1 MPCQLYRTDGKVD
14 RVLAPNEK
22 PSNLYKDILETVNKE
37 GTKKYIDTIPYLRDR
52 LEDGTLLN
60 ESAEEIAVGIWSIA
74 YSPEYQTFFTN
85 MNKALGIFA
94 DENGEPKYN
103 VFQANVLN
111 QASQFTRVSTSYVL
125 DPEKAAFVKGAS
137 KRGNALQQK
146 IVEELV
152 EKPANPVVLEP
163 NEHIYI
169 DQDGEVYKST
179 TTAIKGKL
187 EDDIYAINREWGTS
201 IDKLLQGV
209 ILGESFEKASKDIT
223 NIDKQILSNVYSIL
237 QVYVDGL
244 TRDGS
249 IIMTQVALGDK
260 MSKIA
265 GSLDMLVISP
275 AGKIKVVDLK
285 VSKNSVNSENYDKQ
299 YQIKNE
305 GSVFIGEKLSTRQ
318 QHGIQVGVYKKLI
331 ELAGF
336 EVEKVQTLHLKLNLD
351 NGGKTI
357 KDIKYEKE
365 ETHPLSL
372 NGTYVDRVVPTEVE
386 PRDRTAEL
394 KQQLGVDNPAE
405 DPDFL
410 SSEDERPEQEIY
422 GDMFERMFQETKN
435 VFNLLEARKK
445 YLEKIRKGKTHID
458 KDVMIDKINEII
470 VMMGSELR
478 IERPSVAY
486 GAFLRFAIAE
496 VKDYLKEITNPKNA
510 TNSDYVAML
519 LEVDKYIESYRG
531 IVNVKGVGSKE
542 QQLMLL
548 ELLDILDDTKEA
560 IDHNL
565 EEYVKNVVKSN
576 TSRDL
581 TQEELDNIVKEVYD
595 ISAEDYYL
603 GDMATSKD
611 TLLAIADKLF
621 KAASNKV
628 KDQAEATISRIQK
641 LGADLLKA
649 AGLSKPPADFYDFM
663 KLFDKA
669 GKFTGRYVSK
679 IGQVYWDKYYELKN
693 KKTEKNGEPKQYI
706 PILDPANASQ
716 DDINYNVTLF
726 YDKQAYREF
735 MNAEIL
741 GPNGAEDG
749 KYHKYSDSFKTIRA
763 RYQELVQYDK
773 PDGTVFY
780 KWEKKT
786 GVTDEQYEQFRLKY
800 FNEVSYWGAEMESDG
815 TFKGRVSL
823 KTGYFV
829 KYDFAEVRDIAED
842 GTDLRDSK
850 YIKLMD
856 PKTDLEKAQSE
867 FYKAWVEEYTNAL
880 EKLPPEVAAQMRGK
894 VGRVRGSFMDTLK
907 SKGPGFTKAVS
918 KSLKQFF
925 SSEVYTNQR
934 LVDELGQIDRG
945 LPILY
950 VGKLQNEGR
959 VEYLRKELNKLKE
972 KRSTGKI
979 SQKDYL
985 AEKTKLRE
993 YLKIEEGKVKAGEI
1007 EGDLVT
1013 NLVAFA
1019 AMAENYEV
1027 MSNIESDLQAI
1038 AKVMED
1044 RTYYEV
1050 DSLGNR
1056 LIRKG
1061 SKITKDDEDKPVV
1074 KRDEDVLATK
1084 RLRKWFKMVYYNNQ
1098 EFNRSTVAMVAARI
1112 QNLTSLKGVGFN
1124 VFGNIN
1130 NYLMGRIN
1138 TSIETA
1144 GALYYDRPAAQRA
1157 VSEYNMDYLPG
1168 VFKGLG
1174 KSKDNYYANK
1184 EANSKY
1190 EALVDRFRIVRKY
1203 QADSGKVDP
1212 MSWAYMLQEGG
1223 EYNVQ
1228 SKTGIAILM
1237 TRQITNNKTGETLS
1251 IYDAF
1256 DFNPNTGE
1264 LKLKDGFELSDKER
1278 YDLTNY
1284 ILEVNKQIHGNYAF
1298 EDRMV
1303 IQEHWLGQLAAQF
1316 HKWVYPAYK
1325 VRFKGRYNDENLGEV
1340 EGRYVTVVNLIK
1352 YMRESEGSFF
1362 EKMRDGWRSM
1372 DAIQIKNMY
1381 KNLAELAFFAASF
1394 AMYGVFKALAEGADD
1409 DDVTLKRWLNF
1420 LSYQQ
1425 SRQMTEVST
1434 MMPVVGFEEQYLLA
1448 KSPIAILTTL
1458 KDFGEALKTTLLLP
1472 FPPYDKNYYERGPR
1486 DGDLK
1491 AWKEWKD
1498 IIPALSVINKWE
1510 SYDQVKSFYIK

>member
-22 PSNLYKDILETVNKE
+22 PSNLYKDILSTVEKE
-37 GTKKYIDTIPYLRDR
+37 GSKKFIDSMPYLRDR
-52 LEDGTLLN
+52 LDDGTLLS

-94 DENGEPKYN
+94 DENGEPKFN

-111 QASQFTRVSTSYVL
+111 QGSQFSRVSPGYVL
-125 DPEKAAFVKGAS
+125 DPEKAAFVKGAT

-146 IVEELV
+146 IVEELI

-163 NEHIYI
+163 KDHIYI
-169 DQDGEVYKST
+169 DQDGEVYTSV

-187 EDDIYAINREWGTS
+187 EDDTYAVNREYGTS

-209 ILGESFEKASKDIT
+209 ILGQSLEEATKDIT
-223 NIDKQILSNVYSIL
+223 NIDKQQLSTLYTLL
-237 QVYVDGL
+237 QVYVSGL

-249 IIMTQVALGDK
+249 IVMTQVSLGDK
-260 MSKIA
+260 ASKIA
-265 GSLDMLVISP
+265 GSLDLLVISP
-275 AGKIKVVDLK
+275 TGKMKVIDLK
-285 VSKNSVNSENYDKQ
+285 VSKNSVKTEGYNKPYDVKA
-299 YQIKNE
+299 
-305 GSVFIGEKLSTRQ
+305 GSVFPGQKLSTRQ
-318 QHGIQVGVYKKLI
+318 QHGIQVGTYKKLI

-336 EVEKVQTLHLKLNLD
+336 EVEDVQTLHLKLDLNPD
-351 NGGKTI
+351 KSI
-357 KDIKYEKE
+357 KDIKWEGE
-365 ETHPLSL
+365 VTHPLSI
-372 NGTYVDRVVPTEVE
+372 NRDFVDKVISTEVE
-386 PRDRTAEL
+386 PRDRASEL
-394 KQQLGVDNPAE
+394 RKQLGIDNPA
-405 DPDFL
+405 DDSDFL
-410 SSEDERPEQEIY
+410 SDEESKPEKEVF
-422 GDMFERMFQETKN
+422 GDMYERMYQETKN
-435 VFNLLEARKK
+435 VVNILDSRKK

-496 VKDYLKEITNPKNA
+496 VKEYLKEITNPKNA

-531 IVNVKGVGSKE
+531 IVNVKGAGTKE

-548 ELLDILDDTKEA
+548 ELLDLLDDTKEA
-560 IDHNL
+560 IDDNL
-565 EEYVKNVVKSN
+565 ENYVKNVVSQN

-581 TQEELDNIVKEVYD
+581 TKEELDSIVKEVYD
-595 ISAEDYYL
+595 IKPEDYYL
-603 GDMATSKD
+603 GDMATSTD
-611 TLLAIADKLF
+611 TLLAIADKIF
-621 KAASNKV
+621 KAASNRA
-628 KDQAEATISRIQK
+628 KDQSEATTSRIFK
-641 LGADLLKA
+641 LGANLLKA
-649 AGLSKPPADFYDFM
+649 AGLTKPPADFYDFM
-663 KLFDKA
+663 KVFDKA

-679 IGQVYWDKYYELKN
+679 IGQTYWEKYYELKN
-693 KKTEKNGEPKQYI
+693 KTKEKNGDSKQYI

-716 DDINYNVTLF
+716 DDLNYNVTLF

-749 KYHKYSDSFKTIRA
+749 KFHKYSDSFKTIRA

-773 PDGTVFY
+773 PDGSVFY
-780 KWEKKT
+780 KWEKKV
-786 GVTDEQYEQFRLKY
+786 GISEEQYEQFRLKY
-800 FNEVSYWGAEMESDG
+800 FNEVSYWGPEMETDG

-829 KYDFAEVRDIAED
+829 KYEFVEVRDIAED

-850 YIKLMD
+850 YVKLMD

-867 FYKAWVEEYTNAL
+867 FYKGWVEEYTNAL
-880 EKLPPEVAAQMRGK
+880 EKLPPDVAAQMRGK

-907 SKGPGFTKAVS
+907 SKGPGFTKAVA

-925 SSEVYTNQR
+925 SNEVYTNQR

-950 VGKLQNEGR
+950 VGKLQSEGR
-959 VEYLRKELNKLKE
+959 VEYLKKELNKLKE
-972 KRSTGKI
+972 KRAEGKI
-979 SQKDYL
+979 AQKDYL
-985 AEKTKLRE
+985 VEKKKLRE
-993 YLKIEEGKVKAGEI
+993 YLNIEEGKVKAGEI

-1013 NLVAFA
+1013 NLVAFT
-1019 AMAENYEV
+1019 AMAENFEV

-1044 RTYYEV
+1044 RTYYET
-1050 DSLGNR
+1050 DSLGNK

-1061 SKITKDDEDKPVV
+1061 SKATKDDEGNPVV
-1074 KRDEDVLATK
+1074 KRPEDVLATK

-1144 GALYYDRPAAQRA
+1144 GAIYYDRAAANRA
-1157 VSEYNMDYLPG
+1157 VGQYNTDYLPG

-1174 KSKDNYYANK
+1174 KSKDSYYADK

-1203 QADSGKVDP
+1203 QADSGRVDP

-1237 TRQITNNKTGETLS
+1237 SKQIKNKNTGETLS
-1251 IYDAF
+1251 VYDAF

-1303 IQEHWLGQLAAQF
+1303 IQENWLGQLAAQF

-1325 VRFKGRYNDENLGEV
+1325 VRFKSRYQDENLGDV

-1352 YMRESEGSFF
+1352 YIRESEGDFF
-1362 EKMRDGWRSM
+1362 EKLRTGWMSM
-1372 DAIQIKNMY
+1372 DAVQVKNMY
-1381 KNLAELAFFAASF
+1381 KNIAEIAFFAASF
-1394 AMYGVFKALAEGADD
+1394 AMYGVFKALAEGVDD
-1409 DDVTLKRWLNF
+1409 DDKTLKRWLNF

-1434 MMPVVGFEEQYLLA
+1434 FMPVVGFEEQYMLA

-1458 KDFGEALKTTLLLP
+1458 KDFGQALKSTLLIP
-1472 FPPYDKNYYERGPR
+1472 FPPYEKNYYERGPR
-1486 DGDLK
+1486 DGELK

-1498 IIPALSVINKWE
+1498 VIPALSVINKWD